1 MNLKNIQARKLLSI
15 LIGLT
20 ALLFLNFE
28 VKGQIVTPDF
38 SYVQFCDSVE
48 FTNTS
53 IIAPADY
60 VDSVRWYFG
69 DNTSTLILLGNSFDI
84 NHTYPVEGNYS
95 VVFTLYFGNPVDS
108 VSAIDTIHYLSSIAG
123 FEFDQECDFVTF
135 SDTSVLLSNCEI
147 ESVRW
152 YFGDGTSQ
160 LIPAPLPFNTTHTYS
175 VEGTYQIDYSI
186 YFNSTDSSTASQTLN
201 YFTPNAAFS
210 FNQFCDSVEL
220 IDLSTSTLTMDSAY
234 WYIDGTILKINNSTP
249 PFNATYTFTSPG
261 DYPVK
266 LEIFGE
272 GGCSDTT
279 TNTVHI
285 PLVTPNFIIEYFCD
299 SVSFKDDSS
308 PLEDIDSVFWSFG
321 DGAEG
326 FSFISPFDTS
336 HIYSSQGNYD
346 VQMITYSFG
355 CTDTLQKF
363 VYIEYPVAGFLADTA
378 CFGYETQLNDTSVT
392 AVSPVY
398 SWLWNYDD
406 GGSDITQNPQ
416 HIFNS
421 PGFHDVELVVT
432 NDHGCIDTTNHNIFV
447 DSVPLPDFSFN
458 TVCFGDTTFFSNLT
472 DTLNIFNDLSWEWH
486 FGDPG
491 SGLNDTSYLFEPSH
505 IFSKEG
511 ESDVT
516 LFVKN
521 NHGCIDS
528 VTYSVL
534 VDSVPEANFSFQDV
548 SIGNEAV
555 FHDLSQAHGYP
566 FHSYLWDFGDGET
579 STEMGDVTHIYDT
592 IGKFQVCLE
601 VTQYNSAFEMGCSN
615 TYCDSIEV
623 TTRPLADFDYTSGLT
638 LFTQF
643 TDKSIPPEGVGL
655 MEWYWNFGDLTTA
668 FDTSTLQ
675 NPYYSYPDTGYYNV
689 YLQVIDSNGGVKDTT
704 KQIYV
709 GSAVIAKFLYQDV
722 CYGDSVIFVDESY
735 SPVEAQILEWQWDFG
750 DGTDSTY
757 TDTLEYITHYYDTT
771 GVYYVSLIIT
781 TEYWGDTIRDTTV
794 NAVYVHNLPIAEFD
808 SVNACKGIQMQFIDL
823 SLSIDTLSMW
833 LWDFDDGTTSTNQNP
848 YHLYADTGIYNVK
861 LTVVTQYGCSD
872 TISRNCVVSYA
883 PIVTF
888 QVENNCLNS
897 PAYFIPVYDSTF
909 TKITSWNWN
918 FGDPVSDTANPNTST
933 DPDPSHIY
941 SVISSYQVTMTAAS
955 YGCPKTVK
963 KSFLV
968 YPIPY
973 SEFDLSEN
981 YNGVQGKTTFTNES
995 IYSKTYLWD
1004 FGNGNTSTIENPIE
1018 VYEEDSL
1025 YTVTLISYNEYGC
1038 SDTSRHEVNVLFKGL
1053 YCPTAFSPN
1062 NPNEEIRYFEPKGVN
1077 LIDFHIYV
1085 YDTKGNKVWES
1096 DKLDELGSPAEYWDG
1111 YYNGVLQPQG
1121 TYVWKAYG
1129 VFRDGTGWVGSTL
1142 QSKEPISSGTV
1153 TLIR

>member
-1 MNLKNIQARKLLSI
+1 MNLKNTTVRNLAGI
-15 LIGLT
+15 LVGLII
-20 ALLFLNFE
+20 FLYLNPD
-28 VKGQIVTPDF
+28 VKADSVIPKF
-38 SYVQFCDSVE
+38 SYNQFCDSVE
-48 FTNTS
+48 FLNESTIVPS
-53 IIAPADY
+53 DY

-69 DNTSTLILLGNSFDI
+69 DNTSTLILKGNSFDV
-84 NHTYPVEGNYS
+84 NHTYPVEGNYP
-95 VVFTLYFGNPVDS
+95 VVFTLYFGSPVDS
-108 VSAIDTIHYLSSIAG
+108 VYAIDTIHYLSSIAG
-123 FEFDQECDFVTF
+123 FEFDQECDSVTF

-160 LIPAPLPFNTTHTYS
+160 LISAPLPFNTTHTFS

-201 YFTPNAAFS
+201 YFIPKAAFTI
-210 FNQFCDSVEL
+210 NQFCDSVGL
-220 IDLSTSTLTMDSAY
+220 IDQSTSLIPMDSAY
-234 WYIDGTILKINNSTP
+234 WYVEGSIIDTVYSS
-249 PFNATYTFTSPG
+249 PFNSSYKFPSPG
-261 DYPVK
+261 DYQVK
-266 LEIFGE
+266 LEVFGE
-272 GGCSDTT
+272 GGCSGIA
-279 TNTVHI
+279 NETVHI
-285 PLVTPNFIIEYFCD
+285 PSITSGFIPDYFCD
-299 SVSFKDDSS
+299 SIFFKNNSS
-308 PLEDIDSVFWSFG
+308 PLDDIDSVFWNFG
-321 DGAEG
+321 DGSSG
-326 FSFISPFDTS
+326 FTFLTTFDTS
-336 HIYSSQGNYD
+336 HVYSNQGAYD
-346 VQMITYSFG
+346 IQMITYSFG
-355 CTDTLQKF
+355 CSDTAAPQTII
-363 VYIEYPVAGFLADTA
+363 IEHPIAGFKADTA
-378 CFGYETQLNDTSVT
+378 CFGYETQFTDTTPTNVF
-392 AVSPVY
+392 PVK

-406 GGSDITQNPQ
+406 GAFDTVQNPL
-416 HIFNS
+416 HLFNS
-421 PGFHDVELVVT
+421 FGYHDVEFIVA
-432 NDHGCIDTTNHNIFV
+432 NSIGCSDTTNHYVFI
-447 DSVPLPDFSFN
+447 DSVPKPEFVFN
-458 TVCFGDTTFFSNLT
+458 TVCFGDTVFFTNIT
-472 DTLNIFNDLSWEWH
+472 DTSNIFDSLTWEWH

-491 SGLNDTSYLFEPSH
+491 SGLNDTSYEFEPYH
-505 IFSKEG
+505 LFSKEG
-511 ESDVT
+511 GFDIT
-516 LFVKN
+516 MIVKN
-521 NHGCIDS
+521 NHNCIDS
-528 VTYSVL
+528 VTHTL
-534 VDSVPEANFSFQDV
+534 TIDSIPEPMFSFQDV
-548 SIGNEAV
+548 SIGNEVV
-555 FHDLSQAHGYP
+555 FHDLSIYHGSP
-566 FHSYLWDFGDGET
+566 IIDRQWDFGDGT
-579 STEMGDVTHIYDT
+579 TASNIYPNVPHTYTDT
-592 IGKFQVCLE
+592 GYFTVCLT
-601 VTQYNSAFEMGCSN
+601 VTQFNGCSN
-615 TYCDSIEV
+615 TFCDTIRI

-643 TDKSIPPEGVGL
+643 TDMSIPPTGVGL
-655 MEWYWNFGDLTTA
+655 QEWYWDFGDLTSI

-709 GSAVIAKFLYQDV
+709 GSAVIAKFIYNDV
-722 CYGDSVIFVDESY
+722 CFGDSVVFYDKSY

-757 TDTLEYITHYYDTT
+757 TDSLDYLTHYYDTT

-781 TEYWGDTIRDTTV
+781 TNFWGDTLRDTTI
-794 NAVYVHNLPIAEFD
+794 NAVYVHHLPVAEFD
-808 SVNACKGIQMQFIDL
+808 SVNACKGIQMQFFDL
-823 SLSIDTLSMW
+823 SSSIDTLSSW

-848 YHLYADTGIYNVK
+848 THLYADTDIYHVK
-861 LTVVTQYGCSD
+861 LTVGTQFGCSD
-872 TISRNCVVSYA
+872 TLTRLCVVSNA

-897 PAYFIPVYDSTF
+897 PAYFIPVYDSAF
-909 TKITSWNWN
+909 TRITSWEWN
-918 FGDPVSDTANPNTST
+918 FGDPISDTANPNTST

-941 SVISSYQVTMTAAS
+941 SVISNYQVTMTAAS

-995 IYSKTYLWD
+995 IYAKTYLWD
-1004 FGNGNTSTIENPIE
+1004 FGNGNTSTIKDPIE